1 MSNYKA
7 INAEILAISI
17 LTMEA
22 SQQGVAV
29 CFCDYAGHT
38 QQVDV
43 RIYPP
48 LSSWLLDGSM
58 PEKIYS
64 DSIYTDRPEA
74 LNELR
79 YVRIKVIQA
88 LDHLRKSSIEPA
100 KDIEGAENIAAL
112 NRRIVA

>member
-38 QQVDV
+38 QELSV

-48 LSSWLLDGSM
+48 LSSWLADSM
-58 PEKIYS
+58 PEAIYS
-64 DSIYTDRPEA
+64 DSVYLDRAES
-74 LNELR
+74 LNSIR
-79 YVRIKVIQA
+79 YVRVKVAQA
-88 LDHLRKSSIEPA
+88 INSLR
-100 KDIEGAENIAAL
+100 EGKRERAA
-112 NRRIVA
+112 